1 MFSAMNK
8 IRLATKL
15 PVVITGAAFVMAI
28 VIGSIS
34 YFTAK
39 QMTYNLIEKNFAAVL
54 EAKTDELKNYLA
66 TIEEDLKVE
75 ATSKETISALKA
87 FDAAWQT
94 VEGDKTKTL
103 QETYIEK
110 NPHPLGQKEKLISA
124 NDGTAYDAI
133 HKFHH
138 GKFRNLLES
147 RGYYDIFLIN
157 KKGDLVYSVF
167 KELDYATN
175 LNNGKY
181 KNSDL
186 GNAFRAAMNG
196 NEISFFDFKPYAPSH
211 GAPASFMSIPI
222 IDNGTTI
229 GALVFQMPIDRI
241 NKVMA
246 KSTGLGK
253 SGEAVIVGSDFLL
266 RNDSKFSKE
275 NDILKTSVDN
285 EAIRKALAGK
295 EGITQSDSYR
305 NTNMEIVAEPFK
317 YRGTSWAVM
326 AVEAVDEVEVP
337 IVAMRN
343 EIILISVILMA
354 IMALVG
360 YFVSK
365 SITTPIAKILKDM
378 ESLASGNN
386 DIEIS
391 GTNRADEIG
400 DIAKTVLTFK
410 ENAIERERLQKDNAL
425 KEEKQRSRQ
434 GVIEQH
440 IEQFQSEVVQ
450 SLITVSQ
457 NSEQM
462 QSCANTM
469 RESSNESAEQT
480 RIMGSSTEEALEYVS
495 AASSAGEEMNSAIG
509 EIEHQVVKTK
519 ELVNVATDEA
529 RQTDEKVSS
538 LTHAAE
544 KIGEIIT
551 IIQEIAEQTNLLALN
566 ATIEAARAGDAGKG
580 FAVVAAEVKGLAT
593 QTAKATEE
601 ISTQIANIQ
610 TETSGS
616 VAAIKSVANKIS
628 EINEFTSAI
637 ATAIEEQGA
646 ATTEISRNVLST
658 ADKTR
663 DVTENLKVVTESV
676 KNTEESA
683 NEVLSSSQSVKSE
696 ADSLKGIID
705 GFLEKVRAA

>member
-1 MFSAMNK
+1 MFNK

-15 PVVITGAAFVMAI
+15 PVVITGTSFVMAI
-28 VIGSIS
+28 VIGSIC

-39 QMTYNLIEKNFAAVL
+39 QMTYDLIEKNFAAVL
-54 EAKTDELKNYLA
+54 EAKADELKNYLA
-66 TIEEDLKVE
+66 SIEEDLNITSK
-75 ATSKETISALKA
+75 SKETIRSLKA
-87 FDAAWQT
+87 FDAAWQV
-94 VEGDKTKTL
+94 VEGDKTKVL

-110 NPHPLGQKEKLISA
+110 NPHPLGQKEKLNSA

-133 HKFHH
+133 HKSYHSKYR
-138 GKFRNLLES
+138 GLLES
-147 RGYYDIFLIN
+147 RGYYDIFLVN
-157 KKGDLVYSVF
+157 SKGDLVYSVF

-175 LNNGKY
+175 LKNGKY
-181 KNSDL
+181 KDSDL
-186 GNAFRAAMNG
+186 GNAFRAAMKG
-196 NEISFFDFKPYAPSH
+196 TEISFFDFKPYAPSH
-211 GAPASFMSIPI
+211 GAPASFMSVPI
-222 IDNGTTI
+222 IDNGTKI
-229 GALVFQMPIDRI
+229 GALIFQMPIDRI
-241 NKVMA
+241 NKVMK

-266 RNDSKFSKE
+266 RNDSKFSKV
-275 NDILKTSVDN
+275 NDILKTRVDN
-285 EAIRKALAGK
+285 QAIRTALSGK
-295 EGITQSDSYR
+295 RGITQSSSYR
-305 NTNMEIVAEPFK
+305 NTYMEIVAAPFK
-317 YRGTSWAVM
+317 YKDASWAIM
-326 AVEAVDEVEVP
+326 AIEAVDELEVP

-343 EIILISVILMA
+343 KIILFSLILMA
-354 IMALVG
+354 VMALVG

-365 SITTPIAKILKDM
+365 SITTPISKLLNDM
-378 ESLASGNN
+378 ERLASGDNK
-386 DIEIS
+386 IEIS
-391 GTNRADEIG
+391 GANRADEIG

-410 ENAIERERLQKDNAL
+410 ESAIERERLQKNNAL
-425 KEEKQRSRQ
+425 IEEKQQARQ
-434 GVIEQH
+434 AIVEQH
-440 IEQFQSEVVQ
+440 IEQFQNEVVQ

-457 NSEQM
+457 NSDQM

-480 RIMGSSTEEALEYVS
+480 RIMGVSTEEALEYVS

-529 RQTDEKVSS
+529 RETDTKVSS

-580 FAVVAAEVKGLAT
+580 FAVVASEVKGLAT

-610 TETSGS
+610 TETAGS
-616 VAAIKSVANKIS
+616 VEAIKSVANKIS

-637 ATAIEEQGA
+637 ASAIEEQGA
-646 ATTEISRNVLST
+646 ATSEISRNVLST

-663 DVTENLKVVTESV
+663 DVTENLKVVSASV
-676 KNTEESA
+676 RNTEDSA
-683 NEVLSSSQSVKSE
+683 DEVLSSSESVKTE
-696 ADSLKGIID
+696 ADKLKNIID
-705 GFLEKVRAA
+705 GFLGKVRAA